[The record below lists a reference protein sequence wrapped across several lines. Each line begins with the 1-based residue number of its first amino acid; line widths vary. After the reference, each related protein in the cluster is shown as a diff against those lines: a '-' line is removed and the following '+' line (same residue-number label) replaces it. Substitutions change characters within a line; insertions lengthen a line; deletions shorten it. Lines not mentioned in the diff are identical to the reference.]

1 MDKQTL
7 VTVKSILFKTFL
19 TGLAFALIIFLLT
32 MKFWDKWS
40 FIVSSRFLL
49 SQKELGELFVNSMLY
64 TRFYLIFVIL
74 VPAIAIHWHLKN
86 TNKTRD

>member
-7 VTVKSILFKTFL
+7 VTVKSILFKIFL
-19 TGLAFALIIFLLT
+19 TGLTFALIIFLLT

-74 VPAIAIHWHLKN
+74 VPAIAIHWHLKS
-86 TNKTRD
+86 TGKTRD

>member
-86 TNKTRD
+86 TSKTRD